1 MTYDTNSHTSEDERQ
16 RGAKPRDESFSNLP
30 HSSNRL
36 SEPKNKTDKA
46 AYEKETETEEGQSSK
61 HTESDDQFKYPR
73 KFSSNF
79 HKLVR
84 EKSRQMLIPTNNSYQ
99 VLTYESDSDSE
110 DDIGKIVKKRKKGK
124 QFKPV
129 NVDDLPTT
137 LTEGNCL
144 TTGYDIRMATQ
155 KAQVRDL
162 F

>member
-1 MTYDTNSHTSEDERQ
+1 
-16 RGAKPRDESFSNLP
+16 
-30 HSSNRL
+30 
-36 SEPKNKTDKA
+36 
-46 AYEKETETEEGQSSK
+46 
-61 HTESDDQFKYPR
+61 
-73 KFSSNF
+73 
-79 HKLVR
+79 
-84 EKSRQMLIPTNNSYQ
+84 MLIPTNNSYQ